1 MQNIILTQRYEILVV
16 DAKNHKKEVKSIPE
30 LRDYIKSISSQLE
43 PDITHMVSI
52 TRRWNITQK
61 DGTVL
66 PLQILGSRD
75 RFRDFD
81 FFVVNGKIPN
91 VSQMSEYIKSK
102 GYNVFP
108 AQDNMKPNAFAY
120 HEIGFD
126 PNLYLLGNNIVTDMD
141 LKQIRPHSTSKE
153 PTALTRFFAP
163 VVINNRLKLR

>member
-1 MQNIILTQRYEILVV
+1 MQNIILTQSYEILVV
-16 DAKNHKKEVKSIPE
+16 DAKDYKKEVKSIPE

-43 PDITHMVSI
+43 PDITHKVSI
-52 TRRWNITQK
+52 ERIWNITIK
-61 DGTVL
+61 DGTIL
-66 PLQILGSRD
+66 PANILGPWN
-75 RFRDFD
+75 RFRDID
-81 FFVVNGKIPN
+81 FFIVNGNIPT
-91 VSQMSEYIKSK
+91 VSEMSKYIKSK
-102 GYNVFP
+102 GRTVYP
-108 AQDNMKPNAFAY
+108 ARKNMKPNAFAY

>member
-1 MQNIILTQRYEILVV
+1 MQNIILTQSYEILVV
-16 DAKNHKKEVKSIPE
+16 DAKDYKKEVKSIPE

-66 PLQILGSRD
+66 PLQISGYRD
-75 RFRDFD
+75 RFRDFN
-81 FFVVNGKIPN
+81 FFVVDGKIPN
-91 VSQMSEYIKSK
+91 VSQMSKYIKSK
-102 GYNVFP
+102 GYDVFP
-108 AQDNMKPNAFAY
+108 AQYNMQPNAFAY
-120 HEIGFD
+120 HKIGFD

-163 VVINNRLKLR
+163 VVINNRFKLR